1 MFEID
6 KCLEF
11 CEMRLRTKV
20 IFPDAKYLFQSD
32 DQPLFPFKGHF
43 FLYSVFLPFALTLF
57 CGNSDNH
64 YNLTEGKSCHHPRRK
79 SPFFTNVKKR
89 RFIVISH
96 MRQKVNTE
104 MNCVALKKL
113 SAAQMLRRLVLDE
126 LFNIN
131 FLLCQILNPIIFTTQ
146 TSCDVKSRC
155 LSLVF

>member
-1 MFEID
+1 MIGQAVADEAVQGLLFMIRT
-6 KCLEF
+6 
-11 CEMRLRTKV
+11 MTTTSILRD
-20 IFPDAKYLFQSD
+20 IFPLTVF
-32 DQPLFPFKGHF
+32 
-43 FLYSVFLPFALTLF
+43 FLPFARTLF

-126 LFNIN
+126 LFDIN
-131 FLLCQILNPIIFTTQ
+131 FLLCQILNPIIFTTYLTHYLTQ
-146 TSCDVKSRC
+146 AAM
-155 LSLVF
+155 

>member
-1 MFEID
+1 MIRKELQDITSITSLCGVFQNQTLALFHLNFSIIYSRRFFQIQETYFSTMTSRFSI
-6 KCLEF
+6 
-11 CEMRLRTKV
+11 LRD
-20 IFPDAKYLFQSD
+20 IFS
-32 DQPLFPFKGHF
+32 
-43 FLYSVFLPFALTLF
+43 LYSVFFFLFARTLF

-113 SAAQMLRRLVLDE
+113 SAA
-126 LFNIN
+126 
-131 FLLCQILNPIIFTTQ
+131 
-146 TSCDVKSRC
+146 
-155 LSLVF
+155 